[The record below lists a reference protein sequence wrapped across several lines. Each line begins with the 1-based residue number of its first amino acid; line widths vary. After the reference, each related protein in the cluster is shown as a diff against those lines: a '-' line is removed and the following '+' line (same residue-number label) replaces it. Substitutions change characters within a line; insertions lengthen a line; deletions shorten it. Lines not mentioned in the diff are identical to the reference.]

1 MLYLGLDGGGTGCRA
16 RLSDAEGAVLAE
28 AQAGPA
34 NIASDFDAAFANI
47 MQAVTQLAIPAGED
61 ISAVL
66 GLAGA
71 NLSGAGP
78 RLEATLPFRARVVQ
92 DVVTSVRGALHDA
105 DGIVA
110 AIGTGSVFARQIGG
124 KILSTGGWGLRLGD
138 EGSGAW
144 IGHALVALAARALDG
159 RFERTPLLTRL
170 THDLGGST
178 GLVAFSLSA
187 TPADWATLAPQV
199 FDTTDTAALTVL
211 AAARAEIRAAIE
223 HLQPQG
229 AQHPVVWLGGL
240 GVRLAMDDWPRLAPR
255 GTSLDGAL
263 WMARQESTWTD

>member
-16 RLSDAEGAVLAE
+16 RLADTKGATLAE

-34 NIASDFDAAFANI
+34 NIASDFDAA
-47 MQAVTQLAIPAGED
+47 LASITRAIAGLSIPAGAEVR
-61 ISAVL
+61 AVL

-78 RLEATLPFRARVVQ
+78 RLEAALPFRARVVQ
-92 DVVTSVRGALHDA
+92 DVTTSVRGALREA

-110 AIGTGSVFARQIGG
+110 AIGTGSVFARQIDGE
-124 KILSTGGWGLRLGD
+124 ITSTGGWGLRLGD

-159 RFERTPLLTRL
+159 RFERTPLLNRL
-170 THDLGGST
+170 TNDLDGSA
-178 GLVAFSLSA
+178 GLVAFSLRA
-187 TPADWATLAPQV
+187 TPAEWAALAPQV
-199 FDTTDTAALTVL
+199 FDTTDPAALTVL

-240 GVRLAMDDWPRLAPR
+240 GARLAMDDWPRRAPH

-263 WMARQESTWTD
+263 WIAMQESTWTD